1 MTIRA
6 FDPGEAEVLV
16 DVLRR
21 SFATVAEQ
29 FDLTEENCPRHIAF
43 YTTERLKEDVGQ
55 GMQFYVLED
64 SGQLCGCVAL
74 EPSPKPGVSYLGRL
88 AVLPR
93 HRSKGLGRT
102 LVRHA
107 MARAKADGV
116 ERVEIGL
123 IAEDEALRDW
133 YRQFGF
139 EDAGTKEFPHL
150 PFVVG
155 FMATQL

>member
-6 FDPGEAEVLV
+6 LDSNETDVLV

-21 SFATVAEQ
+21 SFATVAER
-29 FDLTEENCPRHIAF
+29 FDLTEENCPKHIAF
-43 YTTERLKEDVGQ
+43 YTAERLKEDVSR
-55 GMQFYVLED
+55 GMRFYVLED
-64 SGQLCGCVAL
+64 DGRIVGCVAL
-74 EPSPKPGVSYLGRL
+74 EPSPKPGVYYLGRL
-88 AVLPR
+88 AVLPE
-93 HRSKGLGRT
+93 HRSKGLGRS
-102 LVRHA
+102 LARHA
-107 MARAKADGV
+107 LAEARTDGI

-139 EDAGTKEFPHL
+139 EDTGTKDFPHL